1 VRRER
6 EHVAGLPEEL
16 RRAGEGRSVYID
28 INMSHASP
36 AVRSDPH
43 GDVDAIVGGL
53 RRIVKALHAYSED
66 VQREFGLTGPQLW
79 ALKTLLALGPIP
91 VGALARELAVQPSSA
106 SLLASR
112 LVERR
117 LVRRVRAADDGR
129 VVHLTLTLGG
139 RRLAGRAPEAAQG
152 RLLHGL
158 RELDPRALRKARRA
172 IDGLVR
178 LMELENLDA
187 RFFFADD

>member
-1 VRRER
+1 MRDGG
-6 EHVAGLPEEL
+6 H
-16 RRAGEGRSVYID
+16 GRSNYID
-28 INMSHASP
+28 INMSSASP
-36 AVRSDPH
+36 AVRPDPH

-91 VGALARELAVQPSSA
+91 VGTLARELAVQPSSA